1 MTPRLSI
8 NYRQLPEAVWTAV
21 LPHFS
26 VVSSDQDRN
35 AMAQVARYD
44 AKTPSFEFTPDS
56 EAKQR
61 EATESVRAIANERI
75 GEIYRRLEVLR
86 SGP

>member
-1 MTPRLSI
+1 MPQTPKVDSR
-8 NYRQLPEAVWTAV
+8 R
-21 LPHFS
+21 
-26 VVSSDQDRN
+26 DRH
-35 AMAQVARYD
+35 D

-61 EATESVRAIANERI
+61 EATAPLRAVADERI

-86 SGP
+86 GNS